1 MFLAS
6 CSGFLEEYS
15 QDQAYVRS
23 YKDLDELLV
32 GETYMETVF
41 GSDGDTYYP
50 YVHLMAD
57 ETQENLK
64 VDFYG
69 ERDYNEYQKKY
80 FGYVTWQ
87 NRVGLAVDKLST
99 KAEDTDWNRLYKHI
113 NLANMILYEIDNQNA
128 YNDNDREAINRIR
141 GEAYFLR
148 AAYYFTLVNLFGQPY
163 QPAIAST
170 ALGVPVKTSEAIEDK
185 TFPRE
190 TLKTVYDLIIGDLEL
205 AAKNLDGIARKSIY
219 RANITAVR
227 LLQSRMYLY
236 MQNWEEAAKYAQLC
250 LDLQSDLVDLNTFD
264 GSKAFAEASSPEL
277 IFSMGGNNIPRCL
290 NGQFAGLSVSS
301 GLVKC
306 YTSDDLRLRFFLTKL
321 EDGEYYDCNK
331 YVKQDATNNANVSE
345 SFMFRTAEAWLN
357 LAEAYACMGGDYE
370 KEARIALD
378 HLKRHRIMTGSFKE
392 TILSGDDLIE
402 EIRVERRKELCFEGH
417 RWFDLRRYTVS
428 EKKPFTGF
436 IQNTYSEYSYMFDEW
451 EWWYYWDVVSS
462 STYELTADDPSW
474 TLQIPYEV
482 LQFEGIIS
490 NQRHERAP
498 VSVKN

>member
-1 MFLAS
+1 MKKYIIALLWLFLAS

-128 YNDNDREAINRIR
+128 ENDNDREAINRIR

-185 TFPRE
+185 
-190 TLKTVYDLIIGDLEL
+190 
-205 AAKNLDGIARKSIY
+205 
-219 RANITAVR
+219 
-227 LLQSRMYLY
+227 
-236 MQNWEEAAKYAQLC
+236 
-250 LDLQSDLVDLNTFD
+250 
-264 GSKAFAEASSPEL
+264 
-277 IFSMGGNNIPRCL
+277 NIPERNFK
-290 NGQFAGLSVSS
+290 NGVRFNYRRPRARRQES
-301 GLVKC
+301 G
-306 YTSDDLRLRFFLTKL
+306 R
-321 EDGEYYDCNK
+321 DC
-331 YVKQDATNNANVSE
+331 
-345 SFMFRTAEAWLN
+345 
-357 LAEAYACMGGDYE
+357 
-370 KEARIALD
+370 
-378 HLKRHRIMTGSFKE
+378 
-392 TILSGDDLIE
+392 
-402 EIRVERRKELCFEGH
+402 
-417 RWFDLRRYTVS
+417 
-428 EKKPFTGF
+428 P
-436 IQNTYSEYSYMFDEW
+436 
-451 EWWYYWDVVSS
+451 
-462 STYELTADDPSW
+462 
-474 TLQIPYEV
+474 
-482 LQFEGIIS
+482 
-490 NQRHERAP
+490 
-498 VSVKN
+498 